1 MGAYG
6 TLDQALPGLQFG
18 LDVKV
23 RTGIAQEAIAF
34 GKAVFGHVG
43 TEHKVYASHFDRSTV
58 TLDADLIASNVYTLT
73 INGIAVAITYDGTSH
88 ASTMTAL
95 IAAINAKAEL
105 VALGISAA
113 AGSTT
118 KIIVLTGKGLNI
130 TTTGVVTL
138 GNSQAG
144 VTVVADTWA
153 KFLGVALFTQKST
166 VLAGAGLS
174 GYAANELVNIMEY
187 GELWVHAAAAVT
199 DKQPAY
205 AIYAA
210 SNQGQFTNSSSG
222 TYDIGG
228 FFRTSRNSQNLAVL
242 EVRGL
247 K

>member
-34 GKAVFGHVG
+34 GKAIFGHTDV
-43 TEHKVYASHFDRSTV
+43 ENKVYGAHFDRSTI
-58 TLDADLIASNVYTLT
+58 TLDADLVASNVLTLT
-73 INGIAVAITYDGTSH
+73 VNGTAVAVTYGSSH
-88 ASTMTAL
+88 AASMTAM
-95 IAAINAKAEL
+95 IAALNVKAEL

-113 AGSTT
+113 AGSSNR
-118 KIIVLTGKGLNI
+118 IIVLTGKGLDI
-130 TTTGVVTL
+130 TTTGAVTL
-138 GNSQAG
+138 GSSQAG
-144 VTVVADTWA
+144 VAVAADTWA
-153 KFLGVALFTQKST
+153 KYLGVALFTQKST
-166 VLAGAGLS
+166 RLAGAGSS
-174 GYAANELVNIMEY
+174 GYAVAELVNIIEF
-187 GELWVHAAAAVT
+187 GNVWVHAAAAVN

-210 SNQGQFTNSSSG
+210 ASQGQFTNSSSG
-222 TYDIGG
+222 TYETGG
-228 FFRTSRNSQNLAVL
+228 YFRTARNSQNLAVL